1 MHLRGSIALGLALV
15 HAPLLALG
23 CHDATPAKTSAAR
36 EPKDSA
42 AAAPPDTKLEQ
53 GGCSVM
59 VAGKWTMLAA
69 SPGADG
75 SWSAERTDG
84 DEGVTVLPTP
94 WKAPKLESEWRED
107 LAALMDLRRENE
119 TGDGISVSAAE
130 YVGNGQDPGAFYT
143 SVAAPD
149 GQGTITIA
157 KASPTLLCLFVFVE
171 PITQHEKLAERAR
184 ALLPAAHAAEQP

>member
-1 MHLRGSIALGLALV
+1 MHLRCTIALGLPLV
-15 HAPLLALG
+15 LALG
-23 CHDATPAKTSAAR
+23 CHDATPPKTSTSS
-36 EPKDSA
+36 ETNDSA
-42 AAAPPDTKLEQ
+42 AAALPETKLEQ

-59 VAGKWTMLAA
+59 VPGKWTMLAA
-69 SPGADG
+69 SSGADG

-107 LAALMDLRRENE
+107 LAALMDLRRESE
-119 TGDGISVSAAE
+119 TGDGISVSEAE

-149 GQGTITIA
+149 GQGAIIIA

-171 PITQHEKLAERAR
+171 PMIEHAKLAEHAR

>member
-1 MHLRGSIALGLALV
+1 MRLRCSIALGLALM
-15 HAPLLALG
+15 LALG
-23 CHDATPAKTSAAR
+23 CHDATPPKTSASS
-36 EPKDSA
+36 ETNDSA
-42 AAAPPDTKLEQ
+42 ADAPLDTKLEQ

-59 VAGKWTMLAA
+59 VPGKWTMLAA
-69 SPGADG
+69 SGGADG

-107 LAALMDLRRENE
+107 LAALMDLRRESE
-119 TGDGISVSAAE
+119 TGDGISVSEAE

-149 GQGTITIA
+149 GQGAITIA

-171 PITQHEKLAERAR
+171 PMTEHAKLAQRAR